1 MIAPMKKTTVLTLD
15 KEKRETLEELRSLG
29 ILHLHIEAVRS
40 DESEVLEGQR
50 ETFERA
56 LAALPAKDD
65 AEKSD
70 ARPKKLHHQPILD
83 AEEILDIAERRRQL
97 AEEHEHHRRDYERMS
112 LWGDFEAKEIPD
124 LETRG
129 VFIRF
134 YECTPEEL
142 EEFDTGAVTFE
153 IYRGKTIVRFVAVYT
168 AEEQINEDHMVE
180 LPGRSLS
187 DIDKAMKTID
197 SKIETL
203 DKELNRY
210 ALSRDGLD
218 KGLELTL
225 EALEFEHAHTG
236 MDSEEGIAFLSGF
249 LPAEKLPDLKK
260 AAAENGWGLVAD
272 DPGEED
278 RVPTQV
284 KNPKWISII
293 SPIFDLLGTVPGYRE
308 YDISFFFLLFF
319 SIFFA
324 MIIGDAGYGSIL
336 LIGALVGIVKG
347 LSSGKGVSRGTA
359 LLTVLSLTTLGWGA
373 VTGTWFGSQ
382 EIVRRTFLSSLVID
396 RIGTFDPR
404 SSETVKYICFI
415 LGTVQISIAHIW
427 NFITGIRKKPRIKA
441 FAQLGWFMA
450 VLGLFYLV
458 LNLVLSGTKYPM
470 PQFALYLLIAGFAL
484 IIVFSKQE
492 GNFFKGIING
502 LGGFLT
508 TFLDGIGAFSDIISY
523 IRLFAVGLA
532 SVEIAQSFNEMAAG
546 SGSGVVGIIGGAII
560 LIFGHTLNL
569 AMGALSVIVH
579 GVRLN
584 MLEFSGHLG
593 MEWTGV
599 PYTPFSKR
607 SAGEGT

>member
-1 MIAPMKKTTVLTLD
+1 MIAPMKKTTVITLD
-15 KEKRETLEELRSLG
+15 KERRETLEDLRALG
-29 ILHLHIEAVRS
+29 ILHLHIEEVRS
-40 DESEVLEGQR
+40 DEADILTGER
-50 ETFERA
+50 DTFERA
-56 LAALPAKDD
+56 LAVLPAKED
-65 AEKSD
+65 AEKRD
-70 ARPKKLHHQPILD
+70 ARPKKLHDHPIED
-83 AEEILDIAERRRQL
+83 AEEILDLAERRRQL
-97 AEEHEHHRRDYERMS
+97 AEEHEHLRRDHERMS
-112 LWGDFEAKEIPD
+112 LWGDFEPKEIPELD
-124 LETRG
+124 DHG
-129 VFIRF
+129 VYIRF
-134 YECTPEEL
+134 YECTPEEFDD
-142 EEFDTGAVTFE
+142 FDTGAVTFE
-153 IYRGKTIVRFVAVYT
+153 MYRSKTLVRFVAVYT
-168 AEEQINEDHMVE
+168 AADRINEDHLLE
-180 LPGRSLS
+180 LPERSLS
-187 DIDKAMKTID
+187 SIEKEMRGVEG
-197 SKIETL
+197 KIETL
-203 DKELNRY
+203 DKELDGY

-218 KGLELTL
+218 TGLELVL
-225 EALEFEHAHTG
+225 EALDFEHAHAG
-236 MDSEEGIAFLSGF
+236 MDADEGIAFVTGF
-249 LPAEKLPDLKK
+249 LPEEKLPELKD
-260 AAAENGWGLVAD
+260 AAVKNGWGLVAD
-272 DPGEED
+272 DPDEED
-278 RVPTQV
+278 RVPTEV

-293 SPIFDLLGTVPGYRE
+293 RPVFSLLGTVPGYRE
-308 YDISFFFLLFF
+308 FDISFFFLVFF

-336 LIGALVGIVKG
+336 FLGALIGIIKGI
-347 LSSGKGVSRGTA
+347 SSKRGVSQGTA
-359 LLTVLSLTTLGWGA
+359 LLAVLSLTTIGWGA

-382 EIVRRTFLSSLVID
+382 EIVQRSFLSNLVID

-427 NFITGIRKKPRIKA
+427 KFGSELRQKPRIRA
-441 FAQLGWFMA
+441 LAQLGWFMA

-484 IIVFSKQE
+484 IILFSKQE
-492 GNFFKGIING
+492 GNFFKGILNG
-502 LGGFLT
+502 VGGFLT

-546 SGSGVVGIIGGAII
+546 SGNGVVGIIGGAII

-607 SAGEGT
+607 NAGQET